1 MVLYLGERE
10 RACAC
15 ACKKKMLVSSE
26 RVRARLSDS
35 ERKTHTDTQT
45 HTERHTHT
53 HRRGACTHTQHTHTQ
68 YTHTSQCKAAFPG
81 RRGFGWQRHYLR
93 RRHCM
98 YPPPRLTHT
107 HLTVQRHHLCR
118 RHCMYPPPRLTH
130 THFTVQRHHLCRRH
144 CTYITLEHIR
154 HTLGTHPKG
163 STDVTLDGNGTILV
177 ADKYKKNRVWSVPP
191 GWMDTYVHTYTRVC
205 IHTYTRVCPAVCSPH
220 PCRLLPA
227 SILCIRY
234 ARKVETFLFLFLKMS
249 FLFAYA
255 IPWKFI
261 TLHCIRTREKE
272 KEK

>member
-107 HLTVQRHHLCR
+107 H
-118 RHCMYPPPRLTH
+118 
-130 THFTVQRHHLCRRH
+130 FTVQRHHLCRRH

-177 ADKYKKNRVWSVPP
+177 ADKYKKNRV
-191 GWMDTYVHTYTRVC
+191 
-205 IHTYTRVCPAVCSPH
+205 
-220 PCRLLPA
+220 
-227 SILCIRY
+227 
-234 ARKVETFLFLFLKMS
+234 
-249 FLFAYA
+249 
-255 IPWKFI
+255 
-261 TLHCIRTREKE
+261 
-272 KEK
+272 